1 MATTE
6 SKIPDIPFAFYY
18 PQIIEALL
26 GWKRIDL
33 PELSDESDEEPTIQ
47 LLKAFAVVAHQN
59 NVVADMIAQESLLRT
74 ARLPESVRE
83 HLRLI
88 GYDMEPARPAQ
99 VELLMSLAR
108 QFAAPS
114 VIAPLGSQVSTERD
128 PETNITIYFET
139 DEQVSVTATEDFTG
153 IFAVENDVWTD
164 YTSEANDPTTPAADW
179 SPWADALTADAIY
192 IGHDSVMFNRVDTFV
207 TTPMTE
213 GVGFGIWEYYNGDF
227 QKTNPTSVVQNGN
240 KLLVDVTGYLGPK
253 SRAGTTIRVQLNST
267 TAFEDAVSFWT
278 GTSNVVEVGLL
289 GQSFVSLESSDY
301 TIGSDWD
308 AIPSLSSSSGTGDLY
323 FGQLDE
329 ISYAVPQSTTA
340 NWRKTQLTDGA
351 GDPVGSSSYWIRFRW
366 IEAPATVP
374 VMQYVSM
381 SEATQYIMA
390 SATQGRT
397 EGPELAGS
405 SSGDPNQ
412 TFSLVLPH
420 MILPPV
426 ESDITTE
433 VTVDGSPWVRVE
445 NFISSAPT
453 DEHYVIQLTGNDDT
467 GQIKFG
473 DGTRGR
479 IPPAGASNIRATYR
493 YGANENGNV
502 GPGSVIKDRTSLSFV
517 NTITN
522 PRQAIGWSAAEG
534 STEQSLELAKQL
546 GPAVARLRGV
556 AVSAYDLVT
565 LTQRYV
571 DDSGASPFSRSVA
584 VEGAFGPN
592 TVELA
597 VLAKGGGLATSDQ
610 LDELALFYNGD
621 KNAIPPIKSRFASNQ
636 KVIATNCPKRQIDVV
651 AKVKAIGVTEEQIEN
666 ALRAVLD
673 PEARADDG
681 SWEWEFGEA
690 VERSRL
696 LHEIHK
702 VSKSIVGVELISPA
716 GNVALQGKELP
727 RPGSISIEIVS
738 LGGES

>member
-6 SKIPDIPFAFYY
+6 SKIPDIAFAFYY

-26 GWKRIDL
+26 AWKRAYL

-59 NVVADMIAQESLLRT
+59 NVVADLIAQESLLRT

-88 GYDMEPARPAQ
+88 GYEMEPARPAQ
-99 VELLMSLAR
+99 VELLMSLTR

-114 VIAPLGSQVSTERD
+114 VIVPLGAQVSTDRD
-128 PETNITIYFET
+128 PETNVTIFFEV
-139 DEQVSVTATEDFTG
+139 DAQVSVTATEEFTG
-153 IFAVENDVWTD
+153 VFAVEDGTWTD
-164 YTSEANDPTTPAADW
+164 YTTEANDPTTPAADW
-179 SPWADALTADAIY
+179 SPWADASTAEAIY
-192 IGHDSVMFNRVDTFV
+192 IGHDSVMFDRVDSFV
-207 TTPMTE
+207 TTPMTA
-213 GVGFGIWEYYNGDF
+213 GVGFGVWEYYNGDF
-227 QKTNPTSVVQNGN
+227 QKAAPTSITQNGN
-240 KLLVDVTGYLGPK
+240 KLLVDLTGYLGPT
-253 SRAGTTIRVQLNST
+253 SRAGSTIRVQLNST
-267 TAFEDAVSFWT
+267 TAFEDAVSFWN
-278 GTSNVVEVGLL
+278 GDANVVEVGLL
-289 GQSFVSLESSDY
+289 GQSTVSLDPADY

-308 AIPSLSSSSGTGDLY
+308 ALAVSSSSGTGDLY

-329 ISYAVPQSTTA
+329 ISYLVPQSTTA
-340 NWRKTQLTDGA
+340 NWRKTQLVDG
-351 GDPVGSSSYWIRFRW
+351 GGNPIGSSSYWIRFRW

-374 VMQYVSM
+374 TMQYVSM
-381 SEATQYIMA
+381 SEATQYVLA
-390 SATQGRT
+390 TATQGQT
-397 EGPELAGS
+397 ETSELVGS

-412 TFSLVLPH
+412 TFELALPN

-426 ESDITTE
+426 ESDTVTE
-433 VTVDGSPWVRVE
+433 VTVDGSPWTRVE
-445 NFISSAPT
+445 NFIESAPT
-453 DEHYVIQLTGNDDT
+453 DENFVIQLTGNNDV

-473 DGTRGR
+473 DGQRGR

-493 YGANENGNV
+493 HGADENGNV
-502 GPGSVIKDRTSLSFV
+502 GAGTVTKDRTSLNFV

-546 GPAVARLRGV
+546 GPAVARLKGV
-556 AVSAYDLVT
+556 AVSADDLVT

-571 DDSGASPFSRSVA
+571 DSSGASPFSRSVA

-597 VLAKGGGLATSDQ
+597 VLAKGGGLATSEQ

-621 KNAIPPIKSRFASNQ
+621 KNAIPPVKSHFASNQ
-636 KVIATNCPKRQIDVV
+636 KVVATNCPQRQIDVV
-651 AKVKAIGVTEEQIEN
+651 AKVKAVGVTEEQIEN

-673 PEARADDG
+673 PEARAADG

-696 LHEIHK
+696 NHEIHR

-716 GNVALQGKELP
+716 ANIKLQGKELP

-738 LGGES
+738 PNGES